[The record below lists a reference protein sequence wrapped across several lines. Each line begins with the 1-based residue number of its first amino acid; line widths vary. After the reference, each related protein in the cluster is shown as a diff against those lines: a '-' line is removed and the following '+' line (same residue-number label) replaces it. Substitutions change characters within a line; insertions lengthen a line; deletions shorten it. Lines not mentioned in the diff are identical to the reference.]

1 MSRFSINL
9 SDDVYKYLHSV
20 SLREDAILQ
29 QLREETSSHRWGKMQ
44 VSPEQGQFMGLLL
57 KIIGAKHVIEL
68 GVFTGYSSLS
78 MALALPEDATIIACD
93 INEEYT
99 NIAKRYWKEAGVQDK
114 IDLRLAP
121 GLETL
126 AELLDAG
133 EEGKFDFAFI
143 DAVKEEYKDYYELL
157 LKLIRPG
164 GVMAFDNVLWGGSVA
179 DPEKKS
185 DETNAIREFNSFIHQ
200 DELVDISML
209 PIGDGLTLA
218 RKR

>member
-9 SDDVYKYLHSV
+9 SEEVYKYLHSV

-29 QLREETSSHRWGKMQ
+29 QLREETSSHRWGAMQ
-44 VSPEQGQFMGLLL
+44 VSPEQGQFMGLIL
-57 KIIGAKHVIEL
+57 KMIDAKNVIEL

-78 MALALPEDATIIACD
+78 MAQALPDDGRIIACD
-93 INEEYT
+93 VNEEYT
-99 NIAKRYWKEAGVQDK
+99 NVARRYWQKAGVQDK
-114 IDLRLAP
+114 SDLRLAP

-126 AELLDAG
+126 AALLSAG
-133 EEGKFDFAFI
+133 EQGTFDFAFI
-143 DAVKEEYKDYYELL
+143 DAVKEEYKEYYELL
-157 LKLIRPG
+157 LDLVRPG
-164 GVMAFDNVLWGGSVA
+164 GIMAFDNVLWGGSVA
-179 DPEKKS
+179 NPEKQS

-200 DELVDISML
+200 DERVDISML

>member
-9 SDDVYKYLHSV
+9 SEEVLKYLHSV

-29 QLREETSSHRWGKMQ
+29 QLREETSSHRWGAMQ
-44 VSPEQGQFMGLLL
+44 ISPEQGQFMGLLL
-57 KIIGAKHVIEL
+57 KIIGTKHVIEL

-78 MALALPEDATIIACD
+78 MALALPDDGRIIACD
-93 INEEYT
+93 VNEEYT
-99 NIAKRYWKEAGVQDK
+99 NIAKRYWQEAGVEDK
-114 IDLRLAP
+114 IELRLAP

-126 AELLDAG
+126 AALLKAG
-133 EEGKFDFAFI
+133 EEENFGFAFI

-157 LKLIRPG
+157 LKLMRPG
-164 GVMAFDNVLWGGSVA
+164 GIMAFDNVLWGGSVA
-179 DPEKKS
+179 NPKKQS

-200 DELVDISML
+200 DERVDLSML